1 MKTIEDLR
9 LKLKTAKEK
18 EVYQRIIH
26 RPILPE
32 PYKFLARLFEKEG
45 DRIQAEAVLRLARS
59 RFPKDRLIREQLADL
74 YEKMKKTAR
83 AIDIYKELIRE
94 GKSWSA
100 YTRLVRIYKN
110 AGKCEEAIKLLQGIP
125 SRSPF
130 KERTYP
136 ALFNLFFVIGDHRR
150 GIRNLEE
157 AVRKFGPNHRYIKD
171 LGRLHM
177 KAGRKREAIG
187 FLRQSLKYQ
196 RDDLDAVKWIGL
208 AYLDLGEY
216 GMARRTFLGILK
228 EEPDS
233 YQAMIQLAELCLLQ
247 DRLDEAKKWLDSI
260 LRIQK
265 RKGEP
270 WDSRSKLAMG
280 EYYLKKGNYKK
291 AVEMTRDGLGE
302 TPFYYPMELVH
313 AHSILK
319 EAYRELGDEFK
330 TNLHSLVQQAMT
342 ENPDPFSALM
352 DLARSLEKKKE
363 LALAKEVLEQLLVT
377 FPGNI
382 LILINLAEAQFER
395 GMTESAVRLARAAQ
409 SASAGSFVQDKV
421 KALLLLARIS
431 RAKGEAGAARVYERQ
446 AEEVKAGA

>member
-1 MKTIEDLR
+1 MKIIEDLR
-9 LKLKTAKEK
+9 LKLTTGKEK
-18 EVYQRIIH
+18 EVYQRILH
-26 RPILPE
+26 RPTLTE
-32 PYKFLARLFEKEG
+32 PYKFLARLLEKEG
-45 DRIQAEAVLRLARS
+45 DLVQAEAVLRLARS
-59 RFPKDRLIREQLADL
+59 RFPGDRLVREQLADL
-74 YEKMKKTAR
+74 YEKMKKKAR
-83 AIDIYKELIRE
+83 AIDIYRELIRE

-110 AGKCEEAIKLLQGIP
+110 SGKLEEAVKLLQRVP
-125 SRSPF
+125 SSSPF

-136 ALFNLFFVIGDHRR
+136 ALFNLFFVMGDHRR

-157 AVRKFGPNHRYIKD
+157 AIRRFGPNHRYVKD

-177 KAGRKREAIG
+177 KAGLKREAIG
-187 FLRQSLKYQ
+187 YLRRSLKYQ

-216 GMARRTFLGILK
+216 GMARRTFLRIL
-228 EEPDS
+228 EEDPGS

-247 DRLDEAKKWLDSI
+247 ERLDEAKKWLDGI
-260 LRIQK
+260 RRIQK

-280 EYYLKKGNYKK
+280 EYYLKKGSYRK
-291 AVEMTRDGLGE
+291 AVEMTRDGLSE

-313 AHSILK
+313 AHSLLK
-319 EAYRELGDEFK
+319 EAYRELGDEFRAD
-330 TNLHSLVQQAMT
+330 LHGLIQQALA

-352 DLARSLEKKKE
+352 GLARSLEKKKD

-382 LILINLAEAQFER
+382 LILVNLAEAQFER
-395 GMTESAVRLARAAQ
+395 GMTESAVHLARAAQ
-409 SASAGSFVQDKV
+409 AASAGSFLQDKI
-421 KALLLLARIS
+421 KALELLARIS

-446 AEEVKAGA
+446 AEKIRNES